1 MQELLLRKEIKMSI
15 SRSVKWGE
23 LSGMRKIETVE
34 QMPDEYKATLI
45 KVIYA
50 LASTEFA
57 SVEQHQAWINQGP
70 TPEDR
75 FIQAQIAA
83 DEAHQGFID
92 SRMLRCFGPEGEE
105 KAATLLKL
113 RMGEH
118 PIAVFNV
125 PFESWVDVCG
135 FCFLLDLVAWY
146 HLRGMENCSY
156 APLAREMTTM
166 VHEERFHASFG
177 ARRIRD
183 IVRNPEY
190 AGLCGATK
198 ADAQRTVDKWY
209 PHALDTFG
217 ASQSKFSA
225 LAVAYG
231 IRRWDNEEL
240 RQMFRQ
246 DVDAQIK
253 ATGLKVPDPEKDRKI
268 H

>member
-1 MQELLLRKEIKMSI
+1 MSI
-15 SRSVKWGE
+15 SRSVVWGE
-23 LSGMRKIETVE
+23 LLGMRKIETVE
-34 QMPDEYKATLI
+34 QMPDEYKTTLLKI
-45 KVIYA
+45 IYA

-57 SVEQHQAWINQGP
+57 SVEQHQPWINQGP

-75 FIQAQIAA
+75 YIQAQIAA
-83 DEAHQGFID
+83 DEAHQGFVD
-92 SRMLRCFGPEGEE
+92 CRLLRSFGPEGEE

-118 PIAVFNV
+118 PLAAFNV

-135 FCFLLDLVAWY
+135 FCFLLDLVAWH

-166 VHEERFHASFG
+166 VHEEKFHASFG

-183 IVRNPEY
+183 IVRNPVY
-190 AGLCGATK
+190 AQLCGATK

-209 PHALDTFG
+209 PQALDTFG
-217 ASQSKFSA
+217 ASESKFSE

-231 IRRWDNEEL
+231 IRRWGNEAL

-246 DVDAQIK
+246 DIDAQIE
-253 ATGLKVPDPEKDRKI
+253 AIGLKVPDPEKGRRI

>member
-1 MQELLLRKEIKMSI
+1 MSV
-15 SRSVKWGE
+15 SRSVQWGE
-23 LSGMRKIETVE
+23 LAGMRKVETVE
-34 QMPDEYKATLI
+34 QMPEEYKTTLI

-57 SVEQHQAWINQGP
+57 SVEQHQPWINQGP

-75 FIQAQIAA
+75 YIQAQIAA

-92 SRMLRCFGPEGEE
+92 CRLLRSFGPEGEE
-105 KAATLLKL
+105 KAANLLNV

-118 PIAVFNV
+118 LLSAFNV

-146 HLRGMENCSY
+146 HLRGMENCSF
-156 APLAREMTTM
+156 APLAREMTSM

-183 IVRNPEY
+183 IVNNAEY
-190 AGLCGATK
+190 AGLCGATA

-217 ASQSKFSA
+217 ASESKFSK
-225 LAVAYG
+225 LSVAYG
-231 IRRWDNEEL
+231 IRRWDNETL
-240 RQMFRQ
+240 RQMYKK
-246 DVDAQIK
+246 DIDAQI
-253 ATGLKVPDPEKDRKI
+253 AAIGLRVPDPEKGRKVR
-268 H
+268 

>member
-1 MQELLLRKEIKMSI
+1 MSV

-23 LSGMRKIETVE
+23 LLGMRKVETVE
-34 QMPDEYKATLI
+34 QMPEEYRTTLI
-45 KVIYA
+45 KIIYA

-57 SVEQHQAWINQGP
+57 SVEQHQPWINQGP

-75 FIQAQIAA
+75 YVQTQIAA

-92 SRMLRCFGPEGEE
+92 CRMLRSFGPEGEE
-105 KAATLLKL
+105 KAANLLRV

-118 PIAVFNV
+118 LLSAFNV

-135 FCFLLDLVAWY
+135 FCFCLDLVAWY
-146 HLRGMENCSY
+146 HLRGMEDCSY

-183 IVRNPEY
+183 IVQNPEY
-190 AGLCGATK
+190 ARLCGATK

-209 PHALDTFG
+209 PQALDTFG
-217 ASQSKFSA
+217 AADSKFSK

-231 IRRWDNEEL
+231 IRRWDNETL
-240 RQMFRQ
+240 RRMFRQ
-246 DVDAQIK
+246 DIDAQIE
-253 ATGLKVPDPEKDRKI
+253 AIGLKVPDPLKGRKI
-268 H
+268 L

>member
-1 MQELLLRKEIKMSI
+1 MSI
-15 SRSVKWGE
+15 SRSVRWGE
-23 LSGMRKIETVE
+23 LLGMRKVETVE
-34 QMPDEYKATLI
+34 QMPEEYKKTLL

-57 SVEQHQAWINQGP
+57 SVEQHQTWINQGP

-75 FIQAQIAA
+75 YIQAQIAA

-92 SRMLRCFGPEGEE
+92 SRLLRSFGPEGEE
-105 KAATLLKL
+105 RAGTLLKL

-118 PIAVFNV
+118 PLAAFNV

-146 HLRGMENCSY
+146 HLRAMEDCSY

-177 ARRIRD
+177 ARRIKD
-183 IVRNPEY
+183 IVQDPEY
-190 AGLCGATK
+190 ARLCGATK
-198 ADAQRTVDKWY
+198 ADAQQTVDKWY

-217 ASQSKFSA
+217 ASESKFSE

-231 IRRWDNEEL
+231 IRRWGNEAL
-240 RQMFRQ
+240 RQMFRE
-246 DVDAQIK
+246 DVDRQIE
-253 ATGLKVPDPEKDRKI
+253 AIGLNLPDAEKDRRI